1 MLVSIIIRT
10 YNEQKHL
17 EELLNSIN
25 QQECKE
31 IQHEVV
37 IVDSGS
43 TDRTLLIAEKYAC
56 RITHIKKEEFTF
68 GRSLNIGCDFAQGEI
83 LIFISGHCIPVSSNW
98 LENLVKPIIE
108 QQAVYTYGCQKG
120 NGDTN
125 FSEHQVFKKYYP
137 SQSKIPQDGFFCN
150 NANSA
155 LLKQQWQQIP
165 YCELLTGLEDMH
177 LAKNIVEQGHKIAYV
192 ADATVFHIHEESW
205 SQVKNRYERESIALQ
220 KIMPEVHMNFFDFI
234 NYYVSAITHDVIE
247 AKRQNI
253 LFKNFKDILLFRL
266 MQYWGSYKGNHEH
279 RKLSAETKK
288 KYFYPKH

>member
-17 EELLNSIN
+17 EELLKSIN
-25 QQECKE
+25 QQKCKE
-31 IQHEVV
+31 VQHEVV

-43 TDRTLLIAEKYAC
+43 TDKTLVIAEKYAC
-56 RITHIKKEEFTF
+56 RITHIKKGEFTF
-68 GRSLNIGCDFAQGEI
+68 GRSLNIGCGFAQGEI
-83 LIFISGHCIPVSSNW
+83 LVFVSGHCIPASSDW

-108 QQAVYTYGCQKG
+108 QCAVYTYGCQKG
-120 NGDTN
+120 NGDTK

-137 SQSKIPQDGFFCN
+137 SQSNIPQEGFFCN
-150 NANSA
+150 NANAA
-155 LLKQQWQQIP
+155 LLKKQWQQTP

-177 LAKNIVEQGHKIAYV
+177 LAKKLVEQNNNIAYV
-192 ADATVFHIHEESW
+192 AEAPVYHIHEESW

-220 KIMPEVHMNFFDFI
+220 KIMPEVHVNFLDFI
-234 NYYVSAITHDVIE
+234 TYYFSAITHDITQ
-247 AKRQNI
+247 AKKQNV
-253 LFKNFKDILLFRL
+253 LFSNFKDILLFRL

-279 RKLSAETKK
+279 KKLSAETKK